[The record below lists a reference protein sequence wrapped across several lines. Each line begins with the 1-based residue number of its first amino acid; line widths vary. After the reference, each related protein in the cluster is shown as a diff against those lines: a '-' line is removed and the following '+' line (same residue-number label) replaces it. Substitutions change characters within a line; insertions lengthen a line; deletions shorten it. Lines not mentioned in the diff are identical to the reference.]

1 VELQGNIINKAL
13 INLDKM
19 KKVLL
24 TLSLSIVASMGS
36 FAQNEPYKNPKLAP
50 EERAEDLIGRLTLK
64 EKVGLMKN
72 SSFAV
77 ERLGVAP
84 YNWWSEALHGV
95 ARNGLATVFPIT
107 MGMASTFDD
116 EAIERVY
123 VAVSD
128 EGRAKFHDAHRRNR
142 YGYGNEGLTFWNPN
156 VNIFRDPR
164 WGRGQETFGEDPYLT
179 TRMGVAV
186 VKGMQGP
193 ADAEYDKAHA
203 CVKHYAVHS
212 GPEAKRHS
220 FDVEDL
226 SPRDLWET
234 YLPAFKALVQEAD
247 VKEVMCAYQRLEGE
261 PCCGSNRLLTQI
273 LRDEWGYKHLV
284 VSDCGAID
292 DFFVK
297 GRHETHKD
305 AADASASAVI
315 NGTDLECG
323 SIYSHLEEAVKQG
336 LITEERIDTSLRRL
350 LKARFALGEMDPD
363 SIVPWSKIS
372 IDTVDCDLH
381 KQMALDLARKSM
393 VLLHNNGVLPLAKT
407 GARIAVMGPNAVDS
421 VMQWGNYEGVP
432 SHTYTILEGI
442 RCKIG
447 DVPFEKGCELLDNR
461 IFESY
466 FNEISNNGRP
476 GLTATYWNNMNLS
489 GDVAATSQITSPI
502 NLSNGGNTA
511 FATGVGLYNFT
522 AVYEGTFRPK
532 ESGAYELLI
541 EGDDGYRVYV
551 NGEKVIDYWG
561 EHASAKRDYTL
572 KATAGTDYKI
582 RIEYMQAG
590 AEALLRFDLGIY
602 RHISPEMVVDRVKE
616 ADIVIFAG
624 GISPSLEGE
633 EMYSVNSPGFA
644 GGDRTSIELPQVQRD
659 ILKALKKAGKKV
671 VFVNCSGSAA
681 LVPEMESCDAILQA
695 WYPGQAGGL
704 AVADVLFGD
713 FNPSGKLPVTFYRNT
728 DQLPDFEDYSM
739 KNRTYRYMTEAPLFP
754 FGYGLSYTTFD
765 ISKGRLNKK
774 TISAGQ
780 GLNFKVNV
788 KNTGKYDGAEVIQV
802 YVRKVDDAEGP
813 IKSLRAFRRVPLKAG
828 ETCVVSIDLLPT
840 TFEFFDPT
848 TNTMRIMPGKYE
860 IMYGNS
866 SDIPSG
872 NKLSVTLR

>member
-1 VELQGNIINKAL
+1 MRRWA
-13 INLDKM
+13 
-19 KKVLL
+19 
-24 TLSLSIVASMGS
+24 A
-36 FAQNEPYKNPKLAP
+36 EPYKNPKLTP
-50 EERAEDLIGRLTLK
+50 EERAEDLLGRLTLK
-64 EKVGLMKN
+64 EKIGLMKN

-128 EGRAKFHDAHRRNR
+128 EGRAKFHDAHRSNR

-261 PCCGSNRLLTQI
+261 PCCDSNRLLTQI

-363 SIVPWSKIS
+363 SIVPWSRIS

-393 VLLHNNGVLPLAKT
+393 VLLCNNGVLPLAKT

-502 NLSNGGNTA
+502 NLSNGGNTV

-561 EHASAKRDYTL
+561 EHASAKREYTL
-572 KATAGTDYKI
+572 KAIAGTDKI

-671 VFVNCSGSAA
+671 VFVNCSGSAVA

-695 WYPGQAGGL
+695 WYPGQSGGL

-713 FNPSGKLPVTFYRNT
+713 FNPSGKLPVTFYRST

-739 KNRTYRYMTEAPLFP
+739 KNRTYRYMTEVPLFP

-774 TISAGQ
+774 IISAGQ
-780 GLNFKVNV
+780 DLNFKVNV

>member
-1 VELQGNIINKAL
+1 
-13 INLDKM
+13 M

-36 FAQNEPYKNPKLAP
+36 FAQNEPYKNPKLTP
-50 EERAEDLIGRLTLK
+50 EERAEDLLGRLTLK
-64 EKVGLMKN
+64 EKIGLMKN

-128 EGRAKFHDAHRRNR
+128 EGRAKFHDAHRSNR

-363 SIVPWSKIS
+363 SIVPWSRIS

-393 VLLHNNGVLPLAKT
+393 VLLCNNGVLPLAKT

-502 NLSNGGNTA
+502 NLSNGGNTV

-561 EHASAKRDYTL
+561 EHASAKREYTL
-572 KATAGTDYKI
+572 KAIAGTDYKI

-671 VFVNCSGSAA
+671 VFVNCSGSAVA

-695 WYPGQAGGL
+695 WYPGQSGGL

-713 FNPSGKLPVTFYRNT
+713 FNPSGKLPVTFYRST

-739 KNRTYRYMTEAPLFP
+739 KNRTYRYMTEVPLFP

-774 TISAGQ
+774 IISAGQ
-780 GLNFKVNV
+780 DLNFKVNV

>member
-1 VELQGNIINKAL
+1 MKRVAFTLCFSALAL
-13 INLDKM
+13 IGT
-19 KKVLL
+19 V
-24 TLSLSIVASMGS
+24 
-36 FAQNEPYKNPKLAP
+36 AQNEPYKNPQLSP
-50 EERAEDLIGRLTLK
+50 DERAEDLLGRLTLK
-64 EKVGLMKN
+64 EKIGLMQN
-72 SSFAV
+72 SSHAV
-77 ERLGVAP
+77 ERLDIAP

-123 VAVSD
+123 TAVSD
-128 EGRAKFHDAHRRNR
+128 EARAKFHEAHRHN
-142 YGYGNEGLTFWNPN
+142 GYGNEGLTFWNPN

-193 ADAEYDKAHA
+193 ADAEYDKTHA
-203 CVKHYAVHS
+203 CAKHYAVHS

-220 FDVEDL
+220 FDVEHL
-226 SPRDLWET
+226 SARDLWET

-247 VKEVMCAYQRLEGE
+247 VKEVMCAYQRFEGE
-261 PCCGSNRLLTQI
+261 PCCDSNRLLTQI

-284 VSDCGAID
+284 VSDCGAIS
-292 DFFVK
+292 DFFYK
-297 GRHETHKD
+297 DRHGTHKD

-323 SIYSHLEEAVKQG
+323 VEYAHLEEAVKRG
-336 LITEERIDTSLRRL
+336 LITEDRINTSLRRL
-350 LKARFALGEMDPD
+350 LEARFALGEMDPD
-363 SIVPWSKIS
+363 SIVSWSKIG

-381 KQMALDLARKSM
+381 KQMALDITRQSM
-393 VLLHNNGVLPLAKT
+393 VLLHNNGVLPLAKA
-407 GARIAVMGPNAVDS
+407 GNRIAVMGPNAVDS
-421 VMQWGNYEGVP
+421 VMQWGNYKGVP

-442 RCKIG
+442 CNKVGNI
-447 DVPFEKGCELLDNR
+447 PYEKGCELLENQVFD
-461 IFESY
+461 SY

-476 GLTATYWNNMNLS
+476 GLTATYWNNMNMS
-489 GDVAATSQITSPI
+489 GDVAAVQQYTSPI
-502 NLSNGGNTA
+502 NLNNGGHTV

-522 AVYEGTFRPK
+522 TVIEGTFSPK
-532 ESGAYELLI
+532 KDGDYTLII
-541 EGDDGYRVYV
+541 EGDDGYRIYV
-551 NGEKVIDYWG
+551 NGNKVIDYWG
-561 EHASAKRDYTL
+561 EHASAKREYTL
-572 KATAGTDYKI
+572 KASAGKDYQIK
-582 RIEYMQAG
+582 IEYMQAG
-590 AEALLRFDLGIY
+590 AEALLKFDLGIY
-602 RHISPEMVVDRVKE
+602 RQIPPATVADKVKD
-616 ADIVIFAG
+616 ADIVIFIG
-624 GISPSLEGE
+624 GISPDLEGE
-633 EMYSVNSPGFA
+633 EKNFVNCPGFS

-671 VFVNCSGSAA
+671 VFVNCSGSAVA

-713 FNPSGKLPVTFYRNT
+713 FNPSGKLPVTFYKNT

-780 GLNFKVNV
+780 DLNFEVNV

>member
-1 VELQGNIINKAL
+1 
-13 INLDKM
+13 M

-363 SIVPWSKIS
+363 SIVPWSRIS

-393 VLLHNNGVLPLAKT
+393 VLLCNNGVLPLAKT

-522 AVYEGTFRPK
+522 AVYEGSFRPK

-671 VFVNCSGSAA
+671 VS
-681 LVPEMESCDAILQA
+681 
-695 WYPGQAGGL
+695 GGL
-704 AVADVLFGD
+704 AAADVLFGD
-713 FNPSGKLPVTFYRNT
+713 FNPSGKLPVTFYKNT

-739 KNRTYRYMTEAPLFP
+739 KNRTYRYMTEVPLFP

-780 GLNFKVNV
+780 DLNFKVNV

>member
-1 VELQGNIINKAL
+1 
-13 INLDKM
+13 M

-363 SIVPWSKIS
+363 SIVPWSRIS

-393 VLLHNNGVLPLAKT
+393 VLLCNNGVLPLAKT

-432 SHTYTILEGI
+432 SHTYTIWEGI
-442 RCKIG
+442 RCIG

-502 NLSNGGNTA
+502 NLSNGGNTV

-561 EHASAKRDYTL
+561 EHASAKREYTL
-572 KATAGTDYKI
+572 KAIAGTDYKI

-590 AEALLRFDLGIY
+590 AEALLRFDLGVY

-671 VFVNCSGSAA
+671 VFVNSSGSAVA

-713 FNPSGKLPVTFYRNT
+713 FNPSGKLPVTFYKNT

-739 KNRTYRYMTEAPLFP
+739 KNRTYRYMTEVPLFP

-780 GLNFKVNV
+780 DLNFKVNV

>member
-1 VELQGNIINKAL
+1 
-13 INLDKM
+13 M

-36 FAQNEPYKNPKLAP
+36 FAQNEPYKNPKLTP
-50 EERAEDLIGRLTLK
+50 EERAEDLLGRLTLK
-64 EKVGLMKN
+64 EKIGLMKN

-336 LITEERIDTSLRRL
+336 LITEERIDTSLHRL

-363 SIVPWSKIS
+363 SIVPWSRIS

-393 VLLHNNGVLPLAKT
+393 VLLCNNGVLPLAKT

-466 FNEISNNGRP
+466 
-476 GLTATYWNNMNLS
+476 WNNMNLS

-522 AVYEGTFRPK
+522 AVYEGSFRPK

-671 VFVNCSGSAA
+671 VFVNCSGSAVA

-695 WYPGQAGGL
+695 WYPGQSGGL

-713 FNPSGKLPVTFYRNT
+713 FNPSGKLPVTFYKNT

-739 KNRTYRYMTEAPLFP
+739 KNRTYRYMTEVPLFP

-780 GLNFKVNV
+780 DLNFKVNV